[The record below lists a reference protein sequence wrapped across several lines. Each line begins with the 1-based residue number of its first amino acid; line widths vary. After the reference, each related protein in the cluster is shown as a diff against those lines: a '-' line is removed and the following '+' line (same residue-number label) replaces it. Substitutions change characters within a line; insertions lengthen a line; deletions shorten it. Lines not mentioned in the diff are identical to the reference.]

1 MTMIV
6 EQTVTATEF
15 KAKCLE
21 FMDKLERRQLDRVL
35 ITKRG
40 RVVSMALPPP
50 RDDAAAGDF
59 DRIFGCM
66 KGWVPP
72 VPAGHDWEAPAFS
85 DAQLQEFI
93 DETERQIDEVASR

>member
-1 MTMIV
+1 MATLI

-21 FMDKLERRQLDRVL
+21 LMDKLERRQLDRVL

-50 RDDAAAGDF
+50 HDGAESADF

-66 KGWVPP
+66 KDWEPP
-72 VPAGHDWEAPAFS
+72 VPVGHDWAAPSFS
-85 DAQLQEFI
+85 DAELQGFV
-93 DETERQIDEVASR
+93 DETERQIDAVARR